1 MKLITKP
8 PHRDVDNSPR
18 SAPRPPNTGLLHIQ
32 GVFTF
37 FPQLRTTPPTP
48 AADMRPRSRLLS
60 KRSLPT
66 ISEGQEGQ
74 VQELN
79 QINSLHALRPTHS
92 EAPSPK
98 DYLQSICQLARPA
111 FSPRGSSHARTL
123 SLLDPLGPGQR
134 LPQIPPLTRPPTPTI
149 HRATR
154 VAEEDRKEVGVV
166 TFSDISAQME
176 EACPGPDEGFVGDY
190 RYRSTTDPLEY
201 LYGCRGSLAPSGGR
215 ESGEGG
221 ATEEHCLLSRAHGWP
236 HVLSQ
241 RHASYRLHME
251 TPHSPTPAPV
261 QRHPP
266 TVSDSSRLV
275 SWNSHNSATA
285 GGRLKCMDRRSMVSH
300 WIADCRQAWREA
312 RVRACML
319 PVIAEI

>member
-1 MKLITKP
+1 
-8 PHRDVDNSPR
+8 
-18 SAPRPPNTGLLHIQ
+18 
-32 GVFTF
+32 
-37 FPQLRTTPPTP
+37 
-48 AADMRPRSRLLS
+48 MRPRSRLLS

-79 QINSLHALRPTHS
+79 QINSLHAPHPTHS
-92 EAPSPK
+92 QASSPK
-98 DYLQSICQLARPA
+98 DYLQSICQLACPA
-111 FSPRGSSHARTL
+111 FSPRGSSHVRTL

-134 LPQIPPLTRPPTPTI
+134 LAQIPPLTRPPTPTI
-149 HRATR
+149 HRATH
-154 VAEEDRKEVGVV
+154 VAEEDRKEVGVAM
-166 TFSDISAQME
+166 FSDISSQTE
-176 EACPGPDEGFVGDY
+176 EACPGPEEGFVGDY
-190 RYRSTTDPLEY
+190 RYRSNTDPLEY
-201 LYGCRGSLAPSGGR
+201 LYGCQGSPAPSGGR

-221 ATEEHCLLSRAHGWP
+221 ATEEHRLLSRAHGRP

-251 TPHSPTPAPV
+251 APHSPTPASV

-266 TVSDSSRLV
+266 TEKTASDSSRLV
-275 SWNSHNSATA
+275 SWSSHNSATS
-285 GGRLKCMDRRSMVSH
+285 GRRLKCMDRRSMVSH

-319 PVIAEI
+319 PAIAEI